1 MKGELFAGAKMLL
14 GRKQLLCIGA
24 GLVFGA
30 AAQAGQEINRSPD
43 RLVRPDYGE
52 EETHQILVEG
62 LIETEEV
69 SLEIPLGAREYRKEE
84 AIHIY
89 EEILEE
95 LPDQI
100 LGENASL
107 MEVRGDLELP
117 EEVPEYGVSLKWESE
132 RPEILDSHGRLQEDG
147 MGEEQEFLWLYVQM
161 TDGKNPQDYQI
172 RVGVLPKT
180 ESPEEKLA
188 ARFQEQLSK
197 ADYEQRYSPVFQLP
211 SEYEGHALSYQEV
224 REPVFFSI
232 AFLGVAAALMMVVKE
247 RSDRQKMQKQ
257 RKDQLLSDY
266 PELLTKMMIFLG
278 AGMTVRTAWEQISE
292 DYRRLREL
300 KKREKRWVYEEMYET
315 CCQLKRGVPEAQAY
329 IEFGRRC
336 GLPCY
341 TKFAGYLEQSR
352 KNGSG
357 NLRERLKLEMEE
369 AFEQRKHQ
377 ARRLGEEAS
386 TKLLLPLFLMLGV
399 VMIMVAVPAML
410 EFM

>member
-117 EEVPEYGVSLKWESE
+117 EEVPEYGVSLK
-132 RPEILDSHGRLQEDG
+132 
-147 MGEEQEFLWLYVQM
+147 
-161 TDGKNPQDYQI
+161 
-172 RVGVLPKT
+172 
-180 ESPEEKLA
+180 
-188 ARFQEQLSK
+188 
-197 ADYEQRYSPVFQLP
+197 
-211 SEYEGHALSYQEV
+211 
-224 REPVFFSI
+224 
-232 AFLGVAAALMMVVKE
+232 
-247 RSDRQKMQKQ
+247 
-257 RKDQLLSDY
+257 
-266 PELLTKMMIFLG
+266 
-278 AGMTVRTAWEQISE
+278 
-292 DYRRLREL
+292 
-300 KKREKRWVYEEMYET
+300 
-315 CCQLKRGVPEAQAY
+315 
-329 IEFGRRC
+329 
-336 GLPCY
+336 
-341 TKFAGYLEQSR
+341 
-352 KNGSG
+352 
-357 NLRERLKLEMEE
+357 
-369 AFEQRKHQ
+369 
-377 ARRLGEEAS
+377 
-386 TKLLLPLFLMLGV
+386 
-399 VMIMVAVPAML
+399 
-410 EFM
+410 